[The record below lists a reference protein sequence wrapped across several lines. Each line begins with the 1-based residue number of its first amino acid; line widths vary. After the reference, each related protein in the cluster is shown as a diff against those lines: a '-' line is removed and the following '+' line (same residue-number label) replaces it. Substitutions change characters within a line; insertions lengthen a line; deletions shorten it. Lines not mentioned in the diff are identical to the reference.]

1 MRLLDRALI
10 EAGLGERHAEKV
22 VVGGRLVNVVTG
34 EIYDA
39 DVAIYGTRVAAVG
52 DVESHIGP
60 ETETIDAGGYF
71 LVPGLIDGHIHC
83 EVTKLSMTMFARLVL
98 PRGTTSIVTALDQIA
113 GIDGLRGVRDF
124 LGEAAMTPLKVH
136 YGMPSKLPYT
146 IPSSTLA
153 HTFGPREAAI
163 AAGWEATVG
172 VWETGPET
180 VLGSPDGGTG
190 PDKEVARTMRLAEE
204 RRLQTFGS
212 APILR
217 GDRLSGFVGAGIRSD
232 HESYTAEESLEK
244 LRDGLYL
251 MIRESSIVKFLTE
264 NIRVVTEVGVETRR
278 IAFCTDDVTAS
289 DVISHGHLDEV
300 VRKAIACGVEPVSAV
315 QMATLNCAEIYRIDH
330 KVGSIT
336 PGRLADILLVDDLK
350 RFKVSRVVASGE
362 LVASDGSMTA
372 RPRRLP
378 RRSRLTRSM
387 KVKPFARADLAVK
400 SSLPSGRVRAIAMRI
415 EKGAPFVRRR
425 QLVSLRLRGG
435 VVQPDPS
442 QDVSY
447 VAAVERHR
455 RTGNI
460 AVAFISG
467 FGISEGALASS
478 VSPDDNNILSIGSS
492 SEEVEHAV
500 KHVVEMGG
508 GQTAVRR
515 GKVLASIP
523 LPLGGIV
530 SDAEPEEMARM
541 EAELDAAARGLGCEL
556 PSPFMSMI
564 FLSITATPE
573 LALIDRGLV
582 DTASLKVIS
591 PIIGPG

>member
-1 MRLLDRALI
+1 M
-10 EAGLGERHAEKV
+10 
-22 VVGGRLVNVVTG
+22 
-34 EIYDA
+34 
-39 DVAIYGTRVAAVG
+39 AAVG

-60 ETETIDAGGYF
+60 ETKVIDAEGYF

-113 GIDGLRGVRDF
+113 GVDGLRGVRDF
-124 LGEAAMTPLKVH
+124 LVEAARTPLKVH
-136 YGMPSKLPYT
+136 YGIPSKLPYT
-146 IPSSTLA
+146 VPSSTLA
-153 HTFGPREAAI
+153 HTFGPREAAV
-163 AAGWEATVG
+163 AAGWEASVG
-172 VWETGPET
+172 IWETGPET

-190 PDKEVARTMRLAEE
+190 PDSGVAKTIRIAER

-212 APILR
+212 APLLT
-217 GDRLSGFVGAGIRSD
+217 GDRLSGFACAGIRSD

-264 NIRVVTEVGVETRR
+264 NVRVVTERGVETRR

-289 DVISHGHLDEV
+289 DVLSHGHLDGV
-300 VRKAIACGVEPVSAV
+300 VRKAIACGVDPVSAI
-315 QMATLNCAEIYRIDH
+315 QMATLNCAELYRIDH
-330 KVGSIT
+330 EVGSIT
-336 PGRLADILLVDDLK
+336 PGRLADILLVDDLE
-350 RFKVSRVVASGE
+350 RFRVSRVVASGE
-362 LVASDGSMTA
+362 LVASDGSMA
-372 RPRRLP
+372 NRQGRLP

-387 KVKPFARADLAVK
+387 KVKPFGAADLTVK
-400 SSLPSGRVRAIAMRI
+400 CSLRSGRVRAIAMRI
-415 EKGAPFVRRR
+415 EKGAPFVRRKH
-425 QLVSLRLRGG
+425 LVSLRLSDG
-435 VVQPDPS
+435 VVHPDPA

-467 FGISEGALASS
+467 FGIREGAMASS

-492 SEEVEHAV
+492 SEEIEHAV
-500 KHVVEMGG
+500 SHLVALGG
-508 GQTAVRR
+508 GQAAVRR
-515 GKVLASIP
+515 GEVLASIP
-523 LPLGGIV
+523 LPIGGIV
-530 SDAEPEEMARM
+530 ADAEPEEMARM
-541 EAELDAAARGLGCEL
+541 EGDLDAAARSLGCEL

-573 LALIDRGLV
+573 LAIIDRGLV
-582 DTASLKVIS
+582 DTASLRVIS
-591 PIIGPG
+591 PVIGPA